1 MTYQKP
7 FDFLSVV
14 HVCSFYLIGLVFKNA
29 YLFAFLL
36 GIGWELLEYTITST
50 PYTRRLLVKYWPVPK
65 SIWDEKLINTNRLT
79 DLVFNMIGYGLA
91 QL

>member
-14 HVCSFYLIGLVFKNA
+14 HMCIFYLIGLVFKNA

-50 PYTRRLLVKYWPVPK
+50 PYTRKLLIKHWPVPK